1 MSNKTKIFILAIV
14 TITGALYFLA
24 PHFFKESKNI
34 IAAPKPQNLAS
45 DLLPVDVVVIKTQE
59 LSNKIYTTGSLL
71 ASEETALYSESNG
84 KVTQISFNEG
94 QAVAKGTL
102 LIKLN
107 DRDLIAQLD
116 RIKIEKKFAQT
127 TLDRQKQLFEKG
139 GISREQFDQAQN
151 TVNILNA
158 QLDEVTAKIEK
169 TEVRAPFD
177 GIIGLRQISAGAYLT
192 PSVLAATIQNL
203 TVLNVEF
210 SLPEKYF
217 KNANV
222 GDIVQF
228 RVSGV
233 DSLFSAQIYA
243 IEPQIDINTRTVV
256 MRARFDNKTAKL
268 LPGLFAYIEYNL
280 EKIENAILIPTQ
292 AVVPELKGQK
302 VYILKDGIVDEKSIE
317 TGIRTDTEI
326 QVLQGVQF
334 GDSVITTG
342 ILQIRKGMNVQARNV
357 N

>member
-1 MSNKTKIFILAIV
+1 MSNKTKISILAIV
-14 TITGALYFLA
+14 TIVAALYFVA
-24 PHFFKESKNI
+24 PRFFKESKNI
-34 IAAPKPQNLAS
+34 IAAPNPQNLAN
-45 DLLPVDVVVIKTQE
+45 DLLPVDVVVIKTNE
-59 LSNKIYTTGSLL
+59 LANRIYTTGTLL

-84 KVTQISFNEG
+84 KVTQISFKEG
-94 QAVAKGTL
+94 QSVSKGTL

-107 DRDLIAQLD
+107 DRDLVAQLD
-116 RIKIEKKFAQT
+116 RIKIERQFAKT

-151 TVNILNA
+151 SVNILNA
-158 QLDEVTAKIEK
+158 QLDEITAKIEK

-192 PSVLAATIQNL
+192 PSVLAATIQNIND
-203 TVLNVEF
+203 LNVEF

-217 KNANV
+217 NNAKV
-222 GDIVQF
+222 GDIIQF

-233 DSLFSAQIYA
+233 DSLFSARIYA
-243 IEPQIDINTRTVV
+243 VEPQIDINTRTVV
-256 MRARFDNKTAKL
+256 MRARFDNRNANL
-268 LPGLFAYIEYNL
+268 LPGLFAYIEYSL

-302 VYILKDGIVDEKSIE
+302 VYLLKDGKVDEKSIE

-326 QVLQGVQF
+326 QVLQGVQL